1 MWARMHAR
9 MKTNKQTNKQTNKL
23 ISLPWHAY
31 KTQNE
36 FRTNTYNDRFDLT
49 AGEATIL
56 PPRRTSLG
64 WMGVACSCVPAFQK
78 SCCHFLLLTSTNL
91 YELISFILFHFCA
104 CLCACW
110 DIELT
115 RASINHSHNIRLE
128 PCSSVWRIF
137 GGLFS
142 MSIGQYVCGPMS
154 RTHFGPNYTMWY
166 VAWLGE
172 LRHQAFFLFFFNI
185 FLW

>member
-1 MWARMHAR
+1 MPTKR
-9 MKTNKQTNKQTNKL
+9 K
-23 ISLPWHAY
+23 
-31 KTQNE
+31 
-36 FRTNTYNDRFDLT
+36 
-49 AGEATIL
+49 
-56 PPRRTSLG
+56 TSLEQTHTTTDLI
-64 WMGVACSCVPAFQK
+64 WRQEK
-78 SCCHFLLLTSTNL
+78 QRYCHRVEPPWNTWALRARVCQDFKRAVVIFCFYFPLISTNL